1 MSARDSFDDF
11 IGDAVTGVRL
21 AAERRR
27 SELGFGIGAP
37 DDTVVWPPEARRVP
51 ARIRLV
57 PDDAAIEAV
66 GTAQD
71 GRRFMLAAP
80 SDEHD
85 YIALFLWTADG
96 EFDRLLVDDLGATG
110 EMSPDEELA
119 LYERR
124 VTQLGEFTVEAI
136 EVAPFAVEAYG
147 TVFGLVAYEPDED
160 AEGIAWVE
168 YLPGNP
174 IAFCWPWDGT
184 YF

>member
-1 MSARDSFDDF
+1 MGWGVRHVSARDLFDDF
-11 IGDAVTGVRL
+11 LGDAVTGVRL

-27 SELGFGIGAP
+27 SELGFHIGAP
-37 DDTVVWPPEARRVP
+37 EDTVDWPPEARRVP

-85 YIALFLWTADG
+85 FIALFLWRADG
-96 EFDRLLVDDLGATG
+96 EFDELLIDDLGEAG
-110 EMSPDEELA
+110 DMSPDEELA

-124 VTQLGEFTVEAI
+124 VTQLGEFTLPTNRMTTRTA
-136 EVAPFAVEAYG
+136 
-147 TVFGLVAYEPDED
+147 
-160 AEGIAWVE
+160 
-168 YLPGNP
+168 LPGSSTFP
-174 IAFCWPWDGT
+174 ATRWRSAGRGT
-184 YF
+184 ARTTEQTFTRTT